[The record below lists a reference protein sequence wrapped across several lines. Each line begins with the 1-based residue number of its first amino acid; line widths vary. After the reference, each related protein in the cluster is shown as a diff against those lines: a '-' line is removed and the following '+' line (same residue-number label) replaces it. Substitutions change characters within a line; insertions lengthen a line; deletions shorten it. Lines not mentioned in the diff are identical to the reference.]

1 MHWTGLVCIDFA
13 KMATN
18 APPNQIAAVRKR
30 VGLKIEELAERAGL
44 STTYVWRMERGER
57 NVSLKNLQKL
67 ADALGVAPS
76 DLIESKPVADEPI
89 LSWVSAGMMAR
100 DDVQQDVVGEIRMSD
115 LDPRGEWMALR
126 VEGDSMDRISPP
138 GSLILVD
145 LTDKALVPNACYI
158 ITDGDSQA
166 TYKRFRSNPPRF
178 EPVSTNPSHQPIFP
192 DGEPAVIGRVRRSLI
207 DM

>member
-1 MHWTGLVCIDFA
+1 
-13 KMATN
+13 MATN

-76 DLIESKPVADEPI
+76 DLIESKPVADVPI

-115 LDPRGEWMALR
+115 LDPRGEWIALR

>member
-1 MHWTGLVCIDFA
+1 
-13 KMATN
+13 MATN
-18 APPNQIAAVRKR
+18 LPPNQIAAVRKR

-76 DLIESKPVADEPI
+76 DLIESKPVADVPI

-145 LTDKALVPNACYI
+145 LTDTALVPNACYI

>member
-1 MHWTGLVCIDFA
+1 
-13 KMATN
+13 MATN

-76 DLIESKPVADEPI
+76 DLIESKPVADVPI

-158 ITDGDSQA
+158 ITDGDNQA

>member
-1 MHWTGLVCIDFA
+1 
-13 KMATN
+13 MATN
-18 APPNQIAAVRKR
+18 LPPNQIAAVRKR

-76 DLIESKPVADEPI
+76 DLIESKPVADVPI

>member
-1 MHWTGLVCIDFA
+1 
-13 KMATN
+13 MATN
-18 APPNQIAAVRKR
+18 PPPNQIAAVRKR

-76 DLIESKPVADEPI
+76 DLIESKPVADVPI

>member
-1 MHWTGLVCIDFA
+1 
-13 KMATN
+13 MATN

-76 DLIESKPVADEPI
+76 DLIESKPVADVPI

-115 LDPRGEWMALR
+115 LDPRGEWVALR

-178 EPVSTNPSHQPIFP
+178 EPVSTNPSHEPIFP

>member
-1 MHWTGLVCIDFA
+1 
-13 KMATN
+13 MATN

-76 DLIESKPVADEPI
+76 DLIESKPVADVPI

-115 LDPRGEWMALR
+115 LAPRGEWMALR

>member
-1 MHWTGLVCIDFA
+1 
-13 KMATN
+13 MATN
-18 APPNQIAAVRKR
+18 LPPNQIAAVRKR
-30 VGLKIEELAERAGL
+30 AGLTIDELAERAGL

-76 DLIESKPVADEPI
+76 DLIESKPIADVPI

-115 LDPRGEWMALR
+115 LDPRGEWVALR

-145 LTDKALVPNACYI
+145 LTDKSLVPNACYI

-178 EPVSTNPSHQPIFP
+178 EPVSTNPSHEPIFP

>member
-1 MHWTGLVCIDFA
+1 
-13 KMATN
+13 MATN
-18 APPNQIAAVRKR
+18 LPPNQIAAVRKR

-76 DLIESKPVADEPI
+76 DLIESKPIADVPI
-89 LSWVSAGMMAR
+89 LAWVSAGMMAR

-115 LDPRGEWMALR
+115 LDPRGEWIALR

-178 EPVSTNPSHQPIFP
+178 EPVSTNPAHQPIFP

>member
-1 MHWTGLVCIDFA
+1 
-13 KMATN
+13 MATN

-76 DLIESKPVADEPI
+76 DLIESKPVADVPI

-115 LDPRGEWMALR
+115 LDPRGEWIALR

-178 EPVSTNPSHQPIFP
+178 EPVSTNPSHEPIFP

>member
-1 MHWTGLVCIDFA
+1 
-13 KMATN
+13 MATN

-76 DLIESKPVADEPI
+76 DLIESKPVADVPI

-145 LTDKALVPNACYI
+145 MTDKALVPNACYI

>member
-1 MHWTGLVCIDFA
+1 
-13 KMATN
+13 MATN
-18 APPNQIAAVRKR
+18 LPPNQIAAVRKR

-76 DLIESKPVADEPI
+76 DLIESKPIADVPI

>member
-1 MHWTGLVCIDFA
+1 
-13 KMATN
+13 MANTI
-18 APPNQIAAVRKR
+18 PSNQIAAVRKR
-30 VGLKIEELAERAGL
+30 AGLKIDELAEKTGL
-44 STTYVWRMERGER
+44 STTYIWRMERGER
-57 NVSLKNLQKL
+57 NVSLKNLQKM
-67 ADALGVAPS
+67 AEALGVAPS
-76 DLIESKPVADEPI
+76 ELIEQKPVSDVPI

-100 DDVQQDVVGEIRMSD
+100 DDVQQDVIGEIRMSD
-115 LDPRGEWMALR
+115 LDPRGEWVALR

-158 ITDGDSQA
+158 ITDGDSRA
-166 TYKRFRSNPPRF
+166 SYKRFRSNPPRF
-178 EPVSTNPSHQPIFP
+178 EPVSTNPSHEPIFP

>member
-1 MHWTGLVCIDFA
+1 
-13 KMATN
+13 MAISS
-18 APPNQIAAVRKR
+18 PPNQIAAARKR
-30 VGLKIEELAERAGL
+30 AGLTIDELAERAGL
-44 STTYVWRMERGER
+44 SSTYVWRMERGER

-67 ADALGVAPS
+67 ADALGMSPG
-76 DLIESKPVADEPI
+76 DLIESKPVADVPI

-115 LDPRGEWMALR
+115 LDPRGDWIALR

-158 ITDGDSQA
+158 ITDTDNQA

-178 EPVSTNPSHQPIFP
+178 EPVSTNPSHEPIFP

>member
-1 MHWTGLVCIDFA
+1 
-13 KMATN
+13 MANRT
-18 APPNQIAAVRKR
+18 PPNQITAVRKR
-30 VGLKIEELAERAGL
+30 AGLKIEELAEKTGL
-44 STTYVWRMERGER
+44 STTYISRMERGER
-57 NVSLKNLQKL
+57 NVSLKNLQKM
-67 ADALGVAPS
+67 AEALGVAAS
-76 DLIESKPVADEPI
+76 ELIEQKPVADVPI

-100 DDVQQDVVGEIRMSD
+100 DDVQQDVIGEIRMSD
-115 LDPRGEWMALR
+115 LDPRGDWVALR

-158 ITDGDSQA
+158 ITDSDNQA

-178 EPVSTNPSHQPIFP
+178 EPVSTNTSHEPIFP

>member
-1 MHWTGLVCIDFA
+1 MHWTGLVCIYFA

-76 DLIESKPVADEPI
+76 DLIESKPVADVPI

>member
-1 MHWTGLVCIDFA
+1 
-13 KMATN
+13 MATN

-30 VGLKIEELAERAGL
+30 VGLKIEELAEGAGL

-76 DLIESKPVADEPI
+76 DLIESKPVADVPI

>member
-1 MHWTGLVCIDFA
+1 
-13 KMATN
+13 MATN

-76 DLIESKPVADEPI
+76 DLIESKPVADVPI

-115 LDPRGEWMALR
+115 LDPRGEWVALR

>member
-1 MHWTGLVCIDFA
+1 
-13 KMATN
+13 MATN

-76 DLIESKPVADEPI
+76 DLIESNPVADVPI

>member
-1 MHWTGLVCIDFA
+1 
-13 KMATN
+13 MATN

-76 DLIESKPVADEPI
+76 DLIESKPVADVPI

-115 LDPRGEWMALR
+115 LDPRGEWIALR

-145 LTDKALVPNACYI
+145 MTDKALVPNACYI

>member
-1 MHWTGLVCIDFA
+1 MGLACIDFA
-13 KMATN
+13 RMATN
-18 APPNQIAAVRKR
+18 LPPNQIAAVRKR

-76 DLIESKPVADEPI
+76 DLIESKPVADVPI

-145 LTDKALVPNACYI
+145 MTDKALVPNACYI